1 MIMEILT
8 KQENNVARLI
18 ASEFSE
24 KMIADKLFI
33 SPKTVP
39 VHKRN
44 IFKKWNVK
52 NIAGVAVKYIQSLEN
67 PKAFKPA
74 VMCLLLQLGVVFFNV
89 DYDVRQVRKT
99 SRTTKIRRNEK

>member
-1 MIMEILT
+1 METLT
-8 KQENNVARLI
+8 KQENKVAYLI
-18 ASEFSE
+18 TSQYSE

-44 IFKKWNVK
+44 IFKKWGVK

-74 VMCLLLQLGVVFFNV
+74 VMCLLLQLGVVFCNV
-89 DYDVRQVRKT
+89 DYDAIRVRK
-99 SRTTKIRRNEK
+99 SVRRTVKVRRNEK